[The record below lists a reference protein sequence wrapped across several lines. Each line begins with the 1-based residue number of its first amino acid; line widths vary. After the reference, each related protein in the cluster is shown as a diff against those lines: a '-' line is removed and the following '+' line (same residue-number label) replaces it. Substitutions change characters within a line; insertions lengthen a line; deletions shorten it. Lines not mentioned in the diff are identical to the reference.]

1 MDRTVTRVAVVACPD
16 WPAQAALLDRAERGL
31 FGDALVVVHAQ
42 RVVARTRAAALEGI
56 RVGMRTRE
64 AQATHPGVIVEAA
77 NPQRDRARFE
87 PVVRG
92 VCEIAPLVEVTEP
105 GMVLLATQGPSRY
118 FGGDERLA
126 QRLRDLLEE
135 ATHGRIAFGVGVAD
149 GRLAAV
155 VVAHHAAR
163 TGTPVVVEAGR
174 SSAVLTDLGVE
185 VLGDHCGI
193 DPQTISLSQRLGLRR
208 MGDLV
213 AIREAVLVARFG
225 PLGAQL
231 HRLARGLDRH
241 PPIVV
246 APPPLRVTVHRS
258 EEPVEDVG
266 VVVNLARSLADELVA
281 HLHAR
286 ALQCVRMHV
295 SLVCDHGEVSE
306 RLWYQ
311 PEGLSAAA
319 IAERVRWQMEAFVA
333 SRIPTS
339 GVVAIRLDPVD
350 VEPANGRQLGL
361 WGARSQADEDAHRA
375 VAELT
380 GSLGAHAV
388 RVPLWRGGRD
398 PAEAFELTPAALV
411 DLERRADAVE
421 VSHEWSG
428 ALPSPSPSIVFDDRG
443 EIDVRD
449 AHDRH
454 VSVSGRHELS
464 APPTHVIIDRRRCRV
479 RSWAGPW
486 PIEER
491 WWDGLRRRRIV
502 RMQLVIED
510 RPQTH
515 KAVVVVLDNGRWGL
529 SAQYG

>member
-1 MDRTVTRVAVVACPD
+1 MDRAVTRVAVVACPD

-31 FGDALVVVHAQ
+31 SGDALVVVHAQ

-193 DPQTISLSQRLGLRR
+193 DPQTISLLQRLGLRR

-479 RSWAGPW
+479 CSWAGPW

-491 WWDGLRRRRIV
+491 WWDGVRRRRIV

>member
-31 FGDALVVVHAQ
+31 SGDALVVVHAQ

-193 DPQTISLSQRLGLRR
+193 DPQTISLLQRLGLRR

-479 RSWAGPW
+479 CSWAGPW

-491 WWDGLRRRRIV
+491 WWDGVRRRRIV

>member
-1 MDRTVTRVAVVACPD
+1 MDRAVTRVAVVACPD

-31 FGDALVVVHAQ
+31 SGDALVVVHAQ

-87 PVVRG
+87 PIVRG

-193 DPQTISLSQRLGLRR
+193 DPQTISLLQRLGLRR

-479 RSWAGPW
+479 CSWAGPW

-491 WWDGLRRRRIV
+491 WWDGVRRRRIV

>member
-1 MDRTVTRVAVVACPD
+1 M
-16 WPAQAALLDRAERGL
+16 L
-31 FGDALVVVHAQ
+31 F
-42 RVVARTRAAALEGI
+42 
-56 RVGMRTRE
+56 
-64 AQATHPGVIVEAA
+64 
-77 NPQRDRARFE
+77 
-87 PVVRG
+87 
-92 VCEIAPLVEVTEP
+92 
-105 GMVLLATQGPSRY
+105 
-118 FGGDERLA
+118 
-126 QRLRDLLEE
+126 
-135 ATHGRIAFGVGVAD
+135 
-149 GRLAAV
+149 
-155 VVAHHAAR
+155 
-163 TGTPVVVEAGR
+163 R
-174 SSAVLTDLGVE
+174 S
-185 VLGDHCGI
+185 
-193 DPQTISLSQRLGLRR
+193 
-208 MGDLV
+208 
-213 AIREAVLVARFG
+213 
-225 PLGAQL
+225 
-231 HRLARGLDRH
+231 
-241 PPIVV
+241 
-246 APPPLRVTVHRS
+246 
-258 EEPVEDVG
+258 
-266 VVVNLARSLADELVA
+266 
-281 HLHAR
+281 
-286 ALQCVRMHV
+286 QCVRMHM

-388 RVPLWRGGRD
+388 RVPLGRGGRD
-398 PAEAFELTPAALV
+398 PAEVFELTPAALV

-479 RSWAGPW
+479 CSWAGPW

-491 WWDGLRRRRIV
+491 WWDGVRRRRIV